1 MIALIAGM
9 AVFFSLLYVAF
20 RVGEEHGK
28 KLERTAQLERLK
40 KHWDE
45 LEASLS
51 ELDTLD
57 DITTPVRFTGHRDH
71 TIN

>member
-1 MIALIAGM
+1 MIALAVGIAVLF
-9 AVFFSLLYVAF
+9 ALLYVAF
-20 RVGEEHGK
+20 RIGEEHGK
-28 KLERTAQLERLK
+28 HVERSAQLERLK

-51 ELDTLD
+51 DMDTLD
-57 DITTPVRFTGHRDH
+57 DITVPVRFTGHRDH